1 MTCSVK
7 PEELK
12 SSKEKEGMFTEE
24 EEEEVSSAMSQTAS
38 GKRRRCFGKIQSEAH
53 M

>member
-24 EEEEVSSAMSQTAS
+24 EVSSAMSQTAS
-38 GKRRRCFGKIQSEAH
+38 GKRWRCFGKIQSEAH